1 MRRRYRYIIANYN
14 PSDPIWKYYLFSN
27 MHIGSLC
34 REPGRVY
41 IRVWIPDDM
50 KLNKGDFNDYSTT
63 DDDRT
68 IADLGYDV
76 IMTQWNGKRKVISS
90 NFSLKIEEMKIMSD
104 EQLKKWSK
112 SLFSD
117 YKTAY
122 RLRETK

>member
-1 MRRRYRYIIANYN
+1 MRRYRYIIANYDL
-14 PSDPIWKYYLFSN
+14 SDPIWRYRLVSN
-27 MHIGSLC
+27 MHIGSVC

-50 KLNKGDFNDYSTT
+50 KLHKNAFNDYSTT
-63 DDDRT
+63 NDDRT
-68 IADLGYDV
+68 IEELGYDV

-90 NFSLKIEEMKIMSD
+90 CITLKLEEMKVMSD
-104 EQLKKWSK
+104 EQLRKWSK

-122 RLRETK
+122 MLREEK